1 MLAFNNPT
9 ISTIIIT
16 DGQELTFLVVLRFLF
31 HHEKFSAIAKPLRM
45 ASGQF
50 DFKLATQRQ
59 RGALQK
65 LEGRR
70 SFIFGKE
77 KVERRAAGFHAA
89 GELRPG
95 NATAFHLLFDLP
107 GHDTAM
113 RTGRTFREQAVLLQK
128 VVEV

>member
-1 MLAFNNPT
+1 MASKLANFLAENLFKNGSILIRNN
-9 ISTIIIT
+9 
-16 DGQELTFLVVLRFLF
+16 F
-31 HHEKFSAIAKPLRM
+31 HREKFSAIATTLSR

-50 DFKLATQRQ
+50 NFKLATQRQ

-65 LEGRR
+65 LECRR

-95 NATAFHLLFDLP
+95 DAAAFHLLLDLP
-107 GHDTAM
+107 GHDTAT
-113 RTGRTFREQAVLLQK
+113 RTGRAFREQAVLLQEI
-128 VVEV
+128 VEV